1 MWAIVAGLVL
11 VAVLMALLT
20 WRYWRRTQPGED
32 ADEHRDGDDGVAG
45 GAAFTVPAPDYGD
58 EPGHTDD
65 ASDAS
70 EPGEAGRR
78 DRAGVDPG
86 GKSKAT
92 SGRGEPTDR
101 STAKHVDPLIAQ
113 LAAEAAG
120 TDYGT
125 DDAAVDDNARRPR
138 RSRRTSRYADL
149 EISVPPPAKPEDAGD
164 AKVEEDVADAKPEP
178 RAAHLDPGANE

>member
-1 MWAIVAGLVL
+1 MG
-11 VAVLMALLT
+11 LLT

-70 EPGEAGRR
+70 EAGRR
-78 DRAGVDPG
+78 DRAGVDSG

-92 SGRGEPTDR
+92 SERGEPTDR

-138 RSRRTSRYADL
+138 RSRRTSRFADL
-149 EISVPPPAKPEDAGD
+149 EISVPPSAKP
-164 AKVEEDVADAKPEP
+164 EEDVADAKPEP
-178 RAAHLDPGANE
+178 RTDHVDPGAEE

>member
-1 MWAIVAGLVL
+1 
-11 VAVLMALLT
+11 MALLT

-65 ASDAS
+65 A
-70 EPGEAGRR
+70 GEAGEADRR
-78 DRAGVDPG
+78 DRAGVDSG

-92 SGRGEPTDR
+92 SERGEPTRVKSKDLVGPGEPTGR

-125 DDAAVDDNARRPR
+125 DDAEVDDNARRPR

-149 EISVPPPAKPEDAGD
+149 EISVPPPAKPEGAGD
-164 AKVEEDVADAKPEP
+164 AKVEEDVTDAKPEP